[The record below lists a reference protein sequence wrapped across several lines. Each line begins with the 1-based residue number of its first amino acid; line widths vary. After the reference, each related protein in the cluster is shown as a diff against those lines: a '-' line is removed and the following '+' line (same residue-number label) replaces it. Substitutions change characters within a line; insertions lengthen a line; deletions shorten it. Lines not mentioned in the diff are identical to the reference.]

1 MARALLVVG
10 ILASIVFGWHLYAAS
25 DVRRHAEDLRA
36 KHGAG
41 SGRDPV
47 RLNPVTDIVT
57 VPIGP
62 PTAKS
67 NDANPFDALGKA
79 LGSIVGGALGKALE
93 PSFER
98 ELNLRARE
106 LFDVYAMLIP
116 YRVEIPAPE
125 TGEPT

>member
-10 ILASIVFGWHLYAAS
+10 ILASILFGWHLYAAS
-25 DVRRHAEDLRA
+25 EVRRQAEEMRSRY
-36 KHGAG
+36 GTG
-41 SGRDPV
+41 SGQEPV

-67 NDANPFDALGKA
+67 SGDNPFEALGKA
-79 LGSIVGGALGKALE
+79 LGTIVGGAIGKALE

-98 ELNLRARE
+98 DLNLRARE

-116 YRVEIPAPE
+116 YRVQIPAVASS
-125 TGEPT
+125 EPT